1 MKISSKALIILS
13 SIIIVVALVVLYILY
28 SQEIKA
34 QQTLDSQVAAAQANL
49 SSLVGD
55 RSQLEEEREQKA
67 EELVQAILA
76 LDEADLDFPE
86 AVESIEYDEVLFGFA
101 RSFDLEVVRLQAFEE
116 RVVAIEDIDYLASSF
131 TVEVRGGVGSILSF
145 IATIVESE
153 YFSTTSIDEVD
164 IITTE
169 VEVEEGEE
177 GEVVE
182 CSAGT
187 IQLTVYR
194 YEGGHSDGE

>member
-76 LDEADLDFPE
+76 LDEVDLDFPE

-182 CSAGT
+182 CSVGT